1 MSKEEAILEKLKQ
14 VKDPE
19 FGRSIM
25 ERQLVDE
32 VKVEGE
38 AAEIL
43 YHLTVPFCPPVFA
56 LHIGREI
63 KKKAKEVAG
72 IKKVKVKV
80 HRHVKADE
88 LNEALSKEE

>member
-1 MSKEEAILEKLKQ
+1 MSKKEAIFEKLKQ

-19 FGRSIM
+19 FGRSIT

-38 AAEIL
+38 VAKIL

-63 KKKAKEVAG
+63 RKKAKEVAG
-72 IKKVKVKV
+72 IKKVKVRV
-80 HRHVKADE
+80 QQHVKADE
-88 LNEALSKEE
+88 LNEALAKEE